1 MDCKHCFHWDK
12 ASETFNTEIESC
24 CDCGYVKFPRLN
36 NAEEAIKRVSELAD
50 YYDGKEIQQ
59 NPMGYGQLKNESN
72 SVSHRVAAYNIRK
85 ALSGENFNEIKPK
98 PEKDND

>member
-36 NAEEAIKRVSELAD
+36 NAELAIARVRELHIED
-50 YYDGKEIQQ
+50 VSGYCEICPDFEYPC
-59 NPMGYGQLKNESN
+59 NT
-72 SVSHRVAAYNIRK
+72 IK
-85 ALSGENFNEIKPK
+85 ALDGEK
-98 PEKDND
+98 